1 MYFVIRTVVAAGTQS
16 LRDITMPAHQAYLAH
31 HRLKILALGPLLG
44 NKAATIGSMCVIEV
58 DSLLAA
64 IQFVEDDPMV
74 GSGSHELIEIVEWQ
88 MSGWDRQSMLT
99 C

>member
-1 MYFVIRTVVAAGTQS
+1 M
-16 LRDITMPAHQAYLAH
+16 TMPAHQAYLV
-31 HRLKILALGPLLG
+31 RNGNKILATGPLIG
-44 NKAATIGSMCVIEV
+44 NKAAIIGSMCVIEV

-74 GSGSHELIEIVEWQ
+74 ESGSHELIDIVEWQ
-88 MSGWDRQSMLT
+88 MCGWDRQSPLP

>member
-1 MYFVIRTVVAAGTQS
+1 MYFVIRTVQAAGMLSIGNNT
-16 LRDITMPAHQAYLAH
+16 LPAHQAFLVRN
-31 HRLKILALGPLLG
+31 RLKILAVGPLLG

-74 GSGSHELIEIVEWQ
+74 ESGSHELIDIVEWQ
-88 MSGWDRQSMLT
+88 MSGWDRQ
-99 C
+99 